1 MRAGIGSDVHRLIS
15 GRKLIIGG
23 VTIPCDK
30 GEEAHSDGDV
40 LLHAIIDA
48 VLGAS
53 AHGDIGAMFPD
64 SSKDTEGM
72 DSLRMLRIAL
82 GRTGARIISIDST
95 VHLEQPKLQ
104 GYIRAMRENI
114 AAAAA
119 LPVEAV
125 SVKAKTAEGLGPV
138 GEGAAIAAEAI
149 VLIES

>member
-1 MRAGIGSDVHRLIS
+1 MRAGIGSDIHRLIS
-15 GRKLIIGG
+15 GHKLIIGG
-23 VTIPCDK
+23 VTIPYDK

-104 GYIRAMRENI
+104 GYIMAMRENI
-114 AAAAA
+114 AAA